1 MIRVNLL
8 GVERPKRAR
17 RTGKGPGGGL
27 VAGVAL
33 ALLLIG
39 GMGFVWWSMAARVGA
54 LESQKVTL
62 NDELAAL
69 KIKVK
74 EVENYEKNKK
84 SYEEKIGIIEQLRK
98 NQSGPVR
105 LLDELSRG
113 LPDRVWLTSLVE
125 QAGRVDL
132 EGRAVTNAEI
142 VEYISNLKA
151 SRHIKEIQLIESRQ
165 VNEGGIPVYN
175 FKLKCLLVV

>member
-1 MIRVNLL
+1 MIKVNLL

-17 RTGKGPGGGL
+17 RTGKGPGGL
-27 VAGVAL
+27 VGVVAV

-39 GMGFVWWSMAARVGA
+39 GMGFVWWSMVARVNA
-54 LESQKVTL
+54 LEQEKVAL
-62 NDELAAL
+62 NEELNAL
-69 KIKVK
+69 KAKVK

-98 NQSGPVR
+98 NQTGPVR

-113 LPDRVWLTSLVE
+113 LPDRVWLTSLTE
-125 QAGRVDL
+125 QAGNVDL
-132 EGRAVTNAEI
+132 EGRAVTNAEV
-142 VEYISNLKA
+142 VEYINNLKA
-151 SRHIKEIQLIESRQ
+151 SSYIKEVQLIESRQ
-165 VNEGGIPVYN
+165 VSEGGIPVYN

>member
-1 MIRVNLL
+1 MIKVNLL
-8 GVERPKRAR
+8 GIERPKRTR

-27 VAGVAL
+27 VGGVAL

-39 GMGFVWWSMAARVGA
+39 GMGFVWWSMATRVNTLEDEKVA
-54 LESQKVTL
+54 LNE
-62 NDELAAL
+62 ELAAL
-69 KIKVK
+69 KVKVK

-98 NQSGPVR
+98 NQTGPVH

-151 SRHIKEIQLIESRQ
+151 SQHIKEVQLIESRQ

>member
-1 MIRVNLL
+1 MIKVNLL

-17 RTGKGPGGGL
+17 RTGKGPGGL
-27 VAGVAL
+27 VGVAAL

-39 GMGFVWWSMAARVGA
+39 GMGFVWWSMVARVNA
-54 LESQKVTL
+54 LEREKIAL
-62 NDELAAL
+62 NEELTVL
-69 KIKVK
+69 KAKVK

-84 SYEEKIGIIEQLRK
+84 DFEEKIGIIEQLRK
-98 NQSGPVR
+98 NQTGPVR

-113 LPDRVWLTSLVE
+113 LPDRVWLTSLTE
-125 QAGRVDL
+125 QAGKVDL

-142 VEYISNLKA
+142 VEYINNLKA
-151 SRHIKEIQLIESRQ
+151 SNHIKEIQLIESRQ
-165 VNEGGIPVYN
+165 VSEGGIPVYN

>member
-8 GVERPKRAR
+8 GIERPKRSR

-27 VAGVAL
+27 VGGIAL
-33 ALLLIG
+33 ALVLIG

-54 LESQKVTL
+54 LEGEKVAL
-62 NDELAAL
+62 NEELAAL

-98 NQSGPVR
+98 NQTGPVR

-113 LPDRVWLTSLVE
+113 LPDRVWLTSLIE
-125 QAGRVDL
+125 QGGRVDL

-151 SRHIKEIQLIESRQ
+151 SQHIKEVQLIESRQ
-165 VNEGGIPVYN
+165 VSEGGIPVYN